1 MFFIT
6 KFTRSLKLDIAALV
20 QSHLPQTNVRIAK
33 IQETLMDKHKFR
45 FSCSLASFRSQ
56 LSNPSKSNNRINSP
70 PSSVLSKE
78 RQKRDYR
85 RANNLCFYC
94 SEPFYPAHL
103 AKCAKRPKAK
113 VNELVVN
120 DLYVTLTDD
129 ILQQLDMEDALTSE
143 FGHLSLNAIAG
154 TDKGQTLK

>member
-1 MFFIT
+1 M
-6 KFTRSLKLDIAALV
+6 
-20 QSHLPQTNVRIAK
+20 
-33 IQETLMDKHKFR
+33 
-45 FSCSLASFRSQ
+45 
-56 LSNPSKSNNRINSP
+56 
-70 PSSVLSKE
+70 
-78 RQKRDYR
+78 
-85 RANNLCFYC
+85 
-94 SEPFYPAHL
+94 
-103 AKCAKRPKAK
+103 